1 MSTSSIDV
9 ALSVVV
15 GSNGAPDSVE
25 RFLEAVTPQ
34 IAADVEVIVCESVA
48 SADRVRRCFPAVR
61 FLERAGALVP
71 ELWRDGIHEARGEVV
86 LLTISPMLPAPDWIA
101 TALRLSPEA
110 DAVGGA
116 IDPAPGLRLRD
127 MAEYLCR
134 YARDML
140 PFEAHDCLDL
150 PGDNAAYRLA
160 ALGPVRESYRD
171 GFWEPVV
178 HRELHA
184 QGGRL
189 RHDPQLLVR
198 QGRSAGIAAFARQR
212 LRHGRL
218 YGHQRGAHFGLARNV
233 AGVLVAPLVPFLMT
247 FRVMRTVLQRGRH
260 RLHALVALPL
270 VFYFNLVW
278 AAAEAKGHLEVLR
291 RERS

>member
-150 PGDNAAYRLA
+150 PGDNAVYRLA
-160 ALGPVRESYRD
+160 ALEPVRESYRD

-218 YGHQRGAHFGLARNV
+218 YGHQRWAHFGLARNV